1 MISSRKMA
9 MKTNKASHGPTIFL
23 DRALLSKLPSN
34 VAKKLSSS
42 GLTTSG
48 YIEKVSFV
56 GLMMVN
62 NQSYVFLPR
71 GTNLEKQEEKIV
83 NASNTLKAVEK
94 YSRISKTKIDLFDEG
109 KGERKL
115 NKLSLIRNLLDDF
128 RQNGIYTK
136 RRTINKLNFGKTYWK
151 KTVNKISPYPSVE
164 GNPVYLDTY
173 GSKKRYFNDCEIA
186 VIHAH
191 VISKLDMNF
200 SWLVTGNLKPLAPEL
215 IVYGLPRGDSSYQLS
230 RLKNELS
237 QTYSDRDINILKL
250 LIQYVKSEA
259 GSDQSNFIVGL
270 SNFHFCWEYMLG
282 QVLKYTVSL
291 NNKLPAPAYIDNDGN
306 VLIAN
311 EKSMRTDIILHD
323 EGNQQCTVVDAKYYG
338 ATTVGTAP
346 GWGDIVKQLFYE
358 KALSKLDI
366 NWTIKNAFI
375 FPGCE
380 PYLAKA
386 MIRDRLNSTQ
396 SNHVFIDDFKPIYC
410 YYANPMEV
418 VSKFI
423 TGNKMAELTEQLIK
437 FDEPPIVNFEKLCF
451 KSTG

>member
-1 MISSRKMA
+1 MVMI
-9 MKTNKASHGPTIFL
+9 TNEVNHGPQLFL
-23 DRALLSKLPSN
+23 DRALLSKLPKS
-34 VAKKLSSS
+34 VAKELSSR

-48 YIEKVSFV
+48 HNVKASFV
-56 GLMMVN
+56 GLMMVDN
-62 NQSYVFLPR
+62 ESYVFLPR
-71 GTNLEKQEEKIV
+71 GSCLDKQEEHVI

-94 YSRISKTKIDLFDEG
+94 YSRISKTKINLFDEG
-109 KGERKL
+109 EGERRL
-115 NKLSLIRNLLDDF
+115 NKLSLMRNLLDDF

-136 RRTINKLNFGKTYWK
+136 RRTINKLNFGRTDWK
-151 KTVNKISPYPSVE
+151 KTVNKIPPYPGVG

-173 GSKKRYFNDCEIA
+173 GSRKQYFNDCEIA

-191 VISKLDMNF
+191 VISQLDKSL
-200 SWLVTGNLKPLAPEL
+200 SWLVTGNLRPLAPEL
-215 IVYGLPRGDSSYQLS
+215 KEYGLPRGGGSYQLS

-237 QTYSDRDINILKL
+237 QTYSDRDISLLKL
-250 LIQYVKSEA
+250 LIQYIKSEA
-259 GSDQSNFIVGL
+259 GSDQSNLIIGL

-291 NNKLPAPAYIDNDGN
+291 NNKLPAPAYIDTNGN
-306 VLIAN
+306 VLTAN

-323 EGNQQCTVVDAKYYG
+323 EGNQQCTVADAKYYA
-338 ATTVGTAP
+338 ATTVAKAP

-366 NWTIKNAFI
+366 NWKIKNAFI

-386 MIRDRLNSTQ
+386 QIRDRVNSTQ
-396 SNHVFIDDFKPIYC
+396 SKHIFIDEFEPIHC

-423 TGNKMAELTEQLIK
+423 TGNKMPELTEQLIA
-437 FDEPPIVNFEKLCF
+437 N
-451 KSTG
+451 ST

>member
-1 MISSRKMA
+1 MV
-9 MKTNKASHGPTIFL
+9 TNKANHGPKLFL
-23 DRALLSKLPSN
+23 DRALLSKLPNS
-34 VAKKLSSS
+34 VAKELSSR

-48 YIEKVSFV
+48 HIEKASFV
-56 GLMMVN
+56 GLMMVDN
-62 NQSYVFLPR
+62 KSYVFLPR
-71 GTNLEKQEEKIV
+71 GSSLDKQEEHLIH
-83 NASNTLKAVEK
+83 ASNTLKAVEK

-136 RRTINKLNFGKTYWK
+136 RRKINKLNFGKTDWK
-151 KTVNKISPYPSVE
+151 KTVNKIAPYPGVG

-173 GSKKRYFNDCEIA
+173 GSKKRYFNDCDIA

-191 VISKLDMNF
+191 IISKLDKSF
-200 SWLVTGNLKPLAPEL
+200 SWLVTGNLNPLAPEL
-215 IVYGLPRGDSSYQLS
+215 KDYGLPRGDNFHQLS

-237 QTYSDRDINILKL
+237 QTYSDRDINLLKS
-250 LIQYVKSEA
+250 LIQYIKSES
-259 GSDQSNFIVGL
+259 GSGQSNLIIGL

-291 NNKLPAPAYIDNDGN
+291 NNKLPAPAYIDNEGK
-306 VLIAN
+306 VLTAN

-323 EGNQQCTVVDAKYYG
+323 KGNQQCTVADAKYYA
-338 ATTVGTAP
+338 ATTVTNAP

-358 KALSKLDI
+358 KALSTLDI
-366 NWTIKNAFI
+366 NWKIKNVFI

-386 MIRDRLNSTQ
+386 QIRDRVKSTQ
-396 SNHVFIDDFKPIYC
+396 STHVFIGEFEPIYC
-410 YYANPMEV
+410 YYVNPMEV

-423 TGNKMAELTEQLIK
+423 TGNKLDGLSEELIK
-437 FDEPPIVNFEKLCF
+437 ER
-451 KSTG
+451 T

>member
-1 MISSRKMA
+1 MIPNEVNHA
-9 MKTNKASHGPTIFL
+9 PQLFL
-23 DRALLSKLPSN
+23 DRALLSKLPKS
-34 VAKKLSSS
+34 VSKELSSR

-48 YIEKVSFV
+48 HIEKASFV
-56 GLMMVN
+56 GLMIVDN
-62 NQSYVFLPR
+62 ESYVFLPR
-71 GTNLEKQEEKIV
+71 GSCLDKQEEHVV

-94 YSRISKTKIDLFDEG
+94 YARISKTKIDLFDEG

-136 RRTINKLNFGKTYWK
+136 RRTINKLNFGKTDWK
-151 KTVNKISPYPSVE
+151 KTVNKISPYPGLGDS
-164 GNPVYLDTY
+164 PVYLDIY

-191 VISKLDMNF
+191 VISKLDKGF
-200 SWLVTGNLKPLAPEL
+200 SWLVTGNLRPLAPEL
-215 IVYGLPRGDSSYQLS
+215 KEYGLPRGDGSYQLS

-237 QTYSDRDINILKL
+237 QTYSDRDINLLKL
-250 LIQYVKSEA
+250 LIQYIKSEA
-259 GSDQSNFIVGL
+259 GSDQSNLIIGL

-291 NNKLPAPAYIDNDGN
+291 NNKLPAPAYIDNEGK
-306 VLIAN
+306 VLTAN

-323 EGNQQCTVVDAKYYG
+323 EGNQQCTVADAKYYA
-338 ATTVGTAP
+338 ATTVGSAP

-358 KALSKLDI
+358 KALRKLDI
-366 NWTIKNAFI
+366 NWKIKNAFI

-386 MIRDRLNSTQ
+386 QIRDRVNSTQ
-396 SNHVFIDDFKPIYC
+396 SHHVFIDEFAPIYC

-418 VSKFI
+418 VSTFI
-423 TGNKMAELTEQLIK
+423 SGNKLNDLSDELLKNIPVIK
-437 FDEPPIVNFEKLCF
+437 EVE
-451 KSTG
+451 

>member
-1 MISSRKMA
+1 MISSRKIA
-9 MKTNKASHGPTIFL
+9 MKTNEASHGPTIFL
-23 DRALLSKLPSN
+23 DRALLSKLPNN
-34 VAKKLSSS
+34 VVKELSSR

-48 YIEKVSFV
+48 YIEKASFV

-62 NQSYVFLPR
+62 NKSYVFLPR
-71 GTNLEKQEEKIV
+71 GSNLDKQEEHIV

-109 KGERKL
+109 NGERKL

-136 RRTINKLNFGKTYWK
+136 RRTINKLNFGKTDWK
-151 KTVNKISPYPSVE
+151 KTVNKISPYPGV
-164 GNPVYLDTY
+164 GDNPVYLDTY

-186 VIHAH
+186 VIHAN
-191 VISKLDMNF
+191 VISKLDMSF

-215 IVYGLPRGDSSYQLS
+215 IDYGLPRGDCSYQLS
-230 RLKNELS
+230 RLKSELS
-237 QTYSDRDINILKL
+237 QTYSDRDINLLKL
-250 LIQYVKSEA
+250 LIQYIKSEA

-282 QVLKYTVSL
+282 QVLNYTVSL

-306 VLIAN
+306 VLTAN

-323 EGNQQCTVVDAKYYG
+323 EGNQQCTVADAKYYA
-338 ATTVGTAP
+338 ATTVSNAP

-366 NWTIKNAFI
+366 DWKIKNAFV

-386 MIRDRLNSTQ
+386 KIRDRVNSTQ
-396 SNHVFIDDFKPIYC
+396 SNHVFIDEFEPIHC
-410 YYANPMEV
+410 YYADPMEV

-423 TGNKMAELTEQLIK
+423 TGNKMNELTDKLIQ
-437 FDEPPIVNFEKLCF
+437 
-451 KSTG
+451 

>member
-1 MISSRKMA
+1 MVMITKEA
-9 MKTNKASHGPTIFL
+9 NHGPKLFL
-23 DRALLSKLPSN
+23 DRDLLSKLPN
-34 VAKKLSSS
+34 GVAKELSSR

-48 YIEKVSFV
+48 HIEKASFV
-56 GLMMVN
+56 GLMMVDN
-62 NQSYVFLPR
+62 ESYVFLPR
-71 GTNLEKQEEKIV
+71 GSNLDVQEDHVI

-136 RRTINKLNFGKTYWK
+136 RRTINKLNFGKTDWK
-151 KTVNKISPYPSVE
+151 KTVNKISPYPGIG

-191 VISKLDMNF
+191 IISKLDNRF

-215 IVYGLPRGDSSYQLS
+215 IEYGSPKGDSNYQLS

-237 QTYSDRDINILKL
+237 QTYSDRDINLLKL
-250 LIQYVKSEA
+250 LILYIKLEA
-259 GSDQSNFIVGL
+259 GSDQSNLVIGL

-282 QVLKYTVSL
+282 QVLKHTVSL
-291 NNKLPAPAYIDNDGN
+291 NNKLPAPAYVDIDDN
-306 VLIAN
+306 VLTAN

-323 EGNQQCTVVDAKYYG
+323 KGTQQCTVADAKYYA
-338 ATTVGTAP
+338 ATTVRNAP

-366 NWTIKNAFI
+366 DWKIKNAFI

-386 MIRDRLNSTQ
+386 KIRDRVNSTK
-396 SNHVFIDDFKPIYC
+396 SNHVFIDEFEPIHC

-418 VSKFI
+418 ISKFN
-423 TGNKMAELTEQLIK
+423 TGSNKLEELSEALIK
-437 FDEPPIVNFEKLCF
+437 HKD
-451 KSTG
+451 